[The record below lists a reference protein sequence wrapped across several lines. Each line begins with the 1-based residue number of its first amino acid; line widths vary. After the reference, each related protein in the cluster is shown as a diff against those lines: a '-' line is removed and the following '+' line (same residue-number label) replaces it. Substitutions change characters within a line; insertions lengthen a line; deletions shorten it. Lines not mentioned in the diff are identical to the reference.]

1 MPRIF
6 ISYRR
11 ADSGMFTGRI
21 HDQLKAS
28 FGANNVF
35 RDMYNIPAGSDFR
48 SVINE
53 AVGRTDVCLVMIGP
67 QWANISD
74 TQGKRRLDD
83 PNDFVR
89 IEVESALKNPR
100 TRVIPV
106 LVDNADMPVAEEL
119 PASLAELAYRN
130 AVKVRTD
137 PDFPHDMERL
147 TRQLQHP
154 TLQRIT
160 RNLWVILPLILLL
173 VPGFFLFSS
182 LSAKETSTATATS
195 TATFHPSETAT
206 ITATVVTSTP
216 TPLVEPVGEGE
227 IMVLVAQM
235 EQIGSQQRDVTSF
248 IVDDLVQRV
257 ETDPLVA
264 NVRIREYGDMIK
276 SSMQARDVAE
286 QAGAIFVIW
295 GQYDDDGT
303 TINLQLGS
311 VASLPDLVIDRATL
325 ERTINVR
332 LQIKDERQ
340 ATLAHPIL
348 SALCFLIN
356 AANDFVGNM
365 RLIMAL
371 DQLDAPKPETI
382 GNSVAAH
389 THRAAQVFLSD
400 PETALS
406 EITLAIDM
414 DAANPLLYT
423 FRALV
428 YQQLGNFP
436 LGRQDLDTAI
446 RLAPKNWIIPY
457 YVRGD
462 ESLIT
467 NDVPSGLD
475 AYTQVIEK
483 QPDDWLSYN
492 MRGYLYFLAHKYEE
506 AQADIE
512 RSIALGP
519 EAEWPYMWG
528 TLIALRQGRL
538 QDVSAYMENL
548 ISSQSKNPV
557 FSLRLM
563 TALYG
568 EENAKLVGYSI
579 AAIGH
584 LSFGQFD
591 ASAQDADAV
600 LTVAPNYAEMYLLKG
615 LSYCNIDEYQKAE
628 AAYSAGLKV
637 DPSFTMLHF
646 LRAEVRGKLGHMTGA
661 TQDLAVVG
669 QSDISENLKP
679 YIEAAQSGQ
688 FSCKDMISAK

>member
-53 AVGRTDVCLVMIGP
+53 AVGSTDVCLVIIGH
-67 QWANISD
+67 QWLTVTDA
-74 TQGKRRLDD
+74 QGKRRLDD

-106 LVDNADMPVAEEL
+106 LVDNAVMPVADEL

-137 PDFPHDMERL
+137 PDFPHDMGIL
-147 TRQLQHP
+147 IRQLKHP
-154 TLQRIT
+154 RQQQIMRS
-160 RNLWVILPLILLL
+160 LWVVLPLLLL
-173 VPGFFLFSS
+173 LIPGFFLFSS
-182 LSAKETSTATATS
+182 LSAKETNTPTATS
-195 TATFHPSETAT
+195 TATFRPSETV
-206 ITATVVTSTP
+206 TVTVAVSTP
-216 TPLVEPVGEGE
+216 TPLVEPVGAGE
-227 IMVLVAQM
+227 IMVLVAQI
-235 EQIGSQQRDVTSF
+235 EQISAQQRDVTRF
-248 IVDDLVQRV
+248 VVDDLVQRV

-264 NVRIREYGDMIK
+264 NVRIREYGDVIQ
-276 SSMQARDVAE
+276 SSMLARDVAE
-286 QAGAIFVIW
+286 QARAVFVIW
-295 GQYDDDGT
+295 GQYDDEGT
-303 TINLQLGS
+303 TINVQLGS
-311 VASLPDLVIDRATL
+311 VESLPDLVLDRTSL

-332 LQIKDERQ
+332 LRMKDERQ
-340 ATLAHPIL
+340 ETLAHSVL
-348 SALCFLIN
+348 SSLAVLVN
-356 AANDFVGNM
+356 AENDFVENM

-371 DQLDAPKPETI
+371 DQLDAPKPEVI
-382 GNSVAAH
+382 GNSIAAH
-389 THRAAQVFLSD
+389 THRAFQKFISD

-406 EITLAIDM
+406 ELTLGIDM
-414 DAANPLLYT
+414 DATNPLLYA

-428 YQQLGNFP
+428 YQELGNFP
-436 LGRQDLDTAI
+436 LGRQDVDTAI
-446 RLAPKNWIIPY
+446 RLAPKDWVIPY

-467 NDVPSGLD
+467 NDLPGGIE

-483 QPDDWLSYN
+483 RPDDWLPYN
-492 MRGYLYFLAHKYEE
+492 MRGYLFFLAHKYEE
-506 AQADIE
+506 ARADIE
-512 RSIALGP
+512 KSISLGP

-538 QDVSAYMENL
+538 DDVSTNMGNL
-548 ISSQSKNPV
+548 MSSQSKNPV
-557 FSLRLM
+557 FTLRLM

-568 EENAKLVGYSI
+568 EDNAKLLGYTT

-591 ASAQDADAV
+591 VSAQDADAV
-600 LTVAPNYAEMYLLKG
+600 LSVAPNYAEMYLLKG

-628 AAYSAGLKV
+628 EAYSTGLEV
-637 DPSFTMLHF
+637 DPSFSMLNF
-646 LRAEVRGKLGHMTGA
+646 LRAEVRGKLGDMNGA
-661 TQDLAVVG
+661 TEDLSVVG

-688 FSCKDMISAK
+688 FSCKDMTSSK